1 VLLQWQIINNKGIDM
16 ALGIIR
22 TRITAIET
30 RRVKAPEKTA
40 DSIYHSP
47 EYRRWRASVIA
58 RAGARCEHVTNGVR
72 CTKASPVN
80 RMFADHIVN
89 CAMAVPLRSGQRA
102 VPMRQPPH
110 GQDSG
115 LPRGSQ
121 INH

>member
-1 VLLQWQIINNKGIDM
+1 M

-30 RRVKAPEKTA
+30 RRVKAPEKAA

-47 EYRRWRASVIA
+47 EYRSWRASVIA

-80 RMFADHIVN
+80 RMFADHIVE
-89 CAMAVPLRSGQRA
+89 LRDGGAPFAPDNGQCLCGSHHTAKTAASRA
-102 VPMRQPPH
+102 GR
-110 GQDSG
+110 
-115 LPRGSQ
+115 R
-121 INH
+121 